1 MARAINSMG
10 MIPFLHF
17 LCYEM
22 SSLIRINITGNAKMV
37 AKALSE
43 STDDGSSR
51 CSMTKEGTRVFR
63 KCAFSREAGS
73 LLPPRSKRLNV
84 VNLLPA
90 VWLVSLG
97 IMLVGNSVVISSL
110 DRSGTQQEL

>member
-1 MARAINSMG
+1 MARTINSMG
-10 MIPFLHF
+10 MNPFLHF
-17 LCYEM
+17 LCCEM

-37 AKALSE
+37 AKAFGE

-51 CSMTKEGTRVFR
+51 CSMAREGTRVFR
-63 KCAFSREAGS
+63 KCAFSREDGS

-84 VNLLPA
+84 VNMLPA
-90 VWLVSLG
+90 VWLVSPG
-97 IMLVGNSVVISSL
+97 VMLVGNAVLISSL

>member
-1 MARAINSMG
+1 MARTINSMG
-10 MIPFLHF
+10 MISFLHC
-17 LCYEM
+17 LCCEM

-51 CSMTKEGTRVFR
+51 CNMAREGTHVFR

-73 LLPPRSKRLNV
+73 LLPQRSKRLNV
-84 VNLLPA
+84 INLLPA
-90 VWLVSLG
+90 VWLVSPG
-97 IMLVGNSVVISSL
+97 MMLVGNSVVISSL